1 MDTLT
6 LGWWFWILL
15 GLVLVLLVLIL
26 LLVLVLLLVLTLL
39 VLLVLLVVLVLLLVV
54 RAAHRRMMKNYHP
67 DHGGSDYLAAKI
79 NQAKDVLLGV

>member
-1 MDTLT
+1 MGREEALQV
-6 LGWWFWILL
+6 L
-15 GLVLVLLVLIL
+15 GLAEGATEEEI
-26 LLVLVLLLVLTLL
+26 
-39 VLLVLLVVLVLLLVV
+39 